1 MAAVDPL
8 RREPGSNKSES
19 SSDTVS
25 ASADDGK
32 KPFTYYKGFFDAE
45 QRRPQRHAEETPG
58 RVIAG
63 SIMGALPFAA
73 LIFFLSRRSAKK
85 SVEAAKAAASGEKPK
100 KGFFSEV
107 MEQMQKQMNPMQT
120 KDFQVTVKD
129 TKFKDV
135 IGVPEALE
143 EVRQYVE
150 FLKSPQRFVRLGGR
164 LPKGCL
170 LTGSPGTGKTLLAKA
185 VAGEADVPFFTC
197 SGSDFIEVYAG
208 SGPKR
213 VRDLFDAAKKA
224 SPSVIFVDEIDAVG
238 SRSGGA
244 SAGGI
249 GGEENRTVNQLLAEL
264 DGLQREDSIVVFA
277 ATNFPDNIDK
287 ALLREGRFDRKVE
300 IPMPDEAARVDL
312 FTHYLRKVITGDPE
326 SNSASSNTQASPV
339 IVNINNSNG
348 SAPNA
353 TPEAATSTPPPQEAY
368 REIPVLPGRNKEL
381 ATRLAGLTP
390 GISPATIATIV
401 NEAALA
407 AAVEGD
413 AVVGENRLLPAIDD
427 VLVGKKHRSRMGG
440 AASRRVALHESGHAL
455 VAWLLPQQSRV
466 IKLSITPRGNA
477 AGFTQ
482 QLGKEVREH
491 QTDRSMFTDICVML
505 GGRIAESSQHTNLT
519 TGAQDDFQRATK
531 LALNQFLAFGMS
543 RNVGLLAYDYQRLDQ
558 GRMYQLVS
566 EKTQHV
572 AEKEAAKLVQIAF
585 DFTTKLLKTHEG
597 KLKAL
602 ENELAEKRELL
613 EEDIIRVIGAR
624 PIKLGVEDRDV
635 QETISKALAEFTQAA
650 LDAGRN
656 EEKLQEAGPDSIG
669 ARTNQ
674 HLA

>member
-8 RREPGSNKSES
+8 RREPTTHKSEQ
-19 SSDTVS
+19 TGMIVS
-25 ASADDGK
+25 PANDEVTK

-45 QRRPQRHAEETPG
+45 QRRPHRHAEETPG
-58 RVIAG
+58 RVIFA

-197 SGSDFIEVYAG
+197 SGADFIEVYAG

-224 SPSVIFVDEIDAVG
+224 APSVIFVDEIDAVG
-238 SRSGGA
+238 SRSSGS

-312 FTHYLRKVITGDPE
+312 FTHYLRRVITGDPE
-326 SNSASSNTQASPV
+326 STQQTSSPNDNSNTPGSP
-339 IVNINNSNG
+339 NSNNTDVTV
-348 SAPNA
+348 ST
-353 TPEAATSTPPPQEAY
+353 TPQQQKQSYQ
-368 REIPVLPGRNKEL
+368 EIPVIPGRNKEL

-407 AAVEGD
+407 AAVAGD
-413 AVVGENRLLPAIDD
+413 AVVGDNRLLPAIDD
-427 VLVGKKHRSRMGG
+427 VLVGKKHRNRMGG
-440 AASRRVALHESGHAL
+440 SASRRVALHESGHAL
-455 VAWLLPQQSRV
+455 VAWMLPQQSRV

-519 TGAQDDFQRATK
+519 TGAQDDYQRATK

-566 EKTQHV
+566 ETTQRA

-585 DFTTKLLKTHEG
+585 DFTTKLLKTHES

-613 EEDIIRVIGAR
+613 EEDIIRVVGAR
-624 PIKLGVEDRDV
+624 PIKSGVDDQEV
-635 QETISKALAEFTQAA
+635 QDTISKALAEFTQAA

-656 EEKLQEAGPDSIG
+656 EETLQGSNVEGGVGIT
-669 ARTNQ
+669 RTNQ
-674 HLA
+674 QLA